1 MRLRSLRKKRRKR
14 ASGVAVGGWSKLRR
28 RLTLRRQAR
37 RGARFRLLTFF
48 ARVVGA
54 AATLYLLLFS
64 VAFLVLEI
72 DEVQRRLTPRVARL
86 LSDALKLEVEV
97 GRIGLRLFDKIE
109 LHNVVLY
116 DKRCGRMIAAEK
128 VRISNFAVPV
138 FAWLHDPGMRK
149 DVPIR
154 AVELHRAELNLYR
167 PLGERVMN
175 IDEAFKSEEPDTS
188 DDGPPVLPRLSVGH
202 LAVRQMTF
210 TLRDSANGVGPLAPR
225 PLNLNYQNLH
235 FSEIALDAG
244 ARLWETG
251 ELEVDVER
259 LTAREVNSGIV
270 LERFSTD
277 FSALLTLT
285 PRPAPRA
292 PVPLPVPEEY
302 IHPFDETYYPRPHVE
317 ITLEPVALHPPAFS
331 LYGYD
336 TVRTVYFRNTCFDAG
351 RARLD
356 FDLRLDDLGL
366 HQLFAPRQ
374 NRKYVVDFRRSA
386 VDFAVVN
393 YFTPVPLPLEGVP
406 VIESGRVRGDYR
418 SMRGREL
425 LIRYGEQTL
434 LDADVR
440 LDDFTDDEKLF
451 LDVRLEP
458 GKTALRDLDALLQ
471 GVKLPDVVRRID
483 SLSVVGRFQGFVR
496 DFVVDATV
504 QTPRG
509 FADANLRFVF
519 DAAGNVQYQGQIA
532 TQDLNLDRLMD
543 LDGICDRLNV
553 SGRVE
558 GKNFDPETAEGNY
571 VLTAWRSRAVGFDF
585 DTLRADF
592 ALFRGRIT
600 GHATLSDGEGSF
612 DGTADVNFLDSP
624 RSYEFTGDLEGVDLS
639 HYLDLPGRYFLTTAF
654 TGRVTADSLEN
665 LRGGAKFQKLNL
677 GDSLHG
683 RSLSVEHLAAAA
695 YRDSVGEKHVRIAGS
710 PFDLRINGRFG
721 YRQIYRHFE
730 HYGRR
735 LWAYIREDSVE
746 TEKLALAQ
754 DSVETFGD
762 VALRLAD
769 VGPLVQFFEPRLTV
783 GDGSRL
789 NARWSKDSVFVKAFV
804 DTAAFK
810 TVRVRGWETELE
822 LARSDVDFSASGFV
836 YAQKLKLSPKVGFVS
851 VQFTPVWRERTLKFV
866 AGAIQDTLDDYFML
880 KGRAYFP
887 AAAAVRAELDPA
899 GSMFFLLNRTW
910 NFSPGAAVE
919 YDFDRRLKIDNFAVF
934 SDSQQVVV
942 EADVDSAGSDLF
954 IVRFEKFGIAA
965 ANPFL
970 GAAGRLGG
978 AMNAV
983 IDVKDLFVSPIAEVN
998 GKIQRFSYDKRA
1010 YGDVLLATLFHPESK
1025 SLDISLKLI
1034 AEADATPTKTGV
1046 SRPSGVVFG
1055 KPSAPSRRDTILR
1068 VDGFYDLADTLA
1080 PMHFRVQTYRTPL
1093 ALAHPF
1099 VKDVFSRLEGFVG
1112 SDNLVVKGRPKAPEI
1127 EGSVRVKALIEV
1139 AYLKAP
1145 TTFDGV
1151 VRCKGDKIV
1160 FKDVMLENVDLET
1173 GRPDPNR
1180 YAVADGQV
1188 DLQNFEDLSYEIVFK
1203 ELKRFRVVG
1212 TNKRDNDVFYGNVYL
1227 SEGTAKIAGDLGR
1240 LAVEA
1245 SATTGAGTNVNIPIA
1260 DYTESSRPDYVAFI
1274 APKNPGKSKVQL
1286 PQKASS
1292 FALDLSLD
1300 VAATPDATVNLV
1312 FDEAAGD
1319 KITANGAGNLHIG
1332 LNPEGDFRID
1342 GFYEISAGKYN
1353 FNFRNLINKRFSI
1366 DPGSTLSWAG
1376 DALDARMDIRAVY
1389 RAQQASVKAW
1399 DTTQTSGVTIDVVMN
1414 LKGSLAAPE
1423 ITYGLQLPA
1432 VARQQAGGS
1441 IGSNVLAANL
1451 RLVEADPQELNR
1463 QVFSVIMFDAL
1474 APIGSFFG
1482 QGSAGGGV
1490 STGLSDFVSAQ
1501 LNNWIAGT
1509 LDQKIGVNFGYAQDQ
1524 VIMSL
1529 RAGFFNDR
1537 VVVERNGAITSNRQR
1552 DVSLG
1557 NINVQV
1563 RLLPAGNDYVPGRG
1577 LLALE
1582 VFNRENVISNAIT
1595 TTNRGVGFIYRK
1607 DFDTFK
1613 ELIAPAKKR
1622 GDKNEL
1628 PEESLRKRAKK

>member
-1 MRLRSLRKKRRKR
+1 MHLRRIRRKR
-14 ASGVAVGGWSKLRR
+14 KAGVSVGGWAKLRR
-28 RLTLRRQAR
+28 RLALRRQAR
-37 RGARFRLLTFF
+37 RNARFRVLTLF
-48 ARVVGA
+48 ARVVGVLA
-54 AATLYLLLFS
+54 GLYLLVFS
-64 VAFLVLEI
+64 LAFVVLEH
-72 DEVQRRLTPRVARL
+72 EGVQRRLTPRVARL
-86 LSDALKLEVEV
+86 LSDALKLEIEV
-97 GRIGLRLFDKIE
+97 RRIGIRLFDKIE
-109 LHNVVLY
+109 LEGVVLY
-116 DKRCGRMIAAEK
+116 DKRCGRMIVAEK
-128 VRISNFAVPV
+128 VRVSNFAVPV
-138 FAWLHDPGMRK
+138 FEWLYNPKMRK

-154 AVELHRAELNLYR
+154 AVELYRAELNLYR
-167 PLGERVMN
+167 PLNERVMN
-175 IDEAFKSEEPDTS
+175 IDEAFKSEEPDTT
-188 DDGPPVLPRLSVGH
+188 DDGPPVLPRLSVKH
-202 LAVRQMTF
+202 LTVRQMSF
-210 TLRDSANGVGPLAPR
+210 SLRDSADGIEGLAPR
-225 PLNLNYQNLH
+225 AMNLNYQNLH
-235 FSEIALDAG
+235 FFPIDLDAE

-251 ELEVDVER
+251 ELEVEIQR
-259 LTAREVNSGIV
+259 LTGQEIHSGIV

-285 PRPAPRA
+285 PRPAPRVA
-292 PVPLPVPEEY
+292 GTLPVPEEY

-317 ITLEPVALHPPAFS
+317 TALEPAALHPPAFS

-336 TVRTVYFRNTCFDAG
+336 TVRTIYLRNTCFDAG

-356 FDLRLDDLGL
+356 FDLRLDNLGL
-366 HQLFAPRQ
+366 SQLFAPHQ

-386 VDFAVVN
+386 VDFAVIN
-393 YFTPVPLPLEGVP
+393 YFTPSPLPLEGVP
-406 VIESGRVRGDYR
+406 IIESGRVRGDYR
-418 SMRGREL
+418 ALRGREL

-451 LDVRLEP
+451 LDVRLKP

-483 SLSVVGRFQGFVR
+483 SLTVVGKFQGFVR
-496 DFVVDATV
+496 DFVVDAQV

-519 DAAGNVQYQGQIA
+519 DRTGNVGYQGEIA
-532 TQDLNLDRLMD
+532 ARDLNLDRLIN
-543 LDGICDRLNV
+543 LDGICDQLNV

-558 GKNFDPETAEGNY
+558 GKNFEPETAEGNY
-571 VLTAWRSRAVGFDF
+571 VLTAWRSKAVGFEF

-600 GHATLSDGEGSF
+600 GHANLSDNEGNF
-612 DGTADVNFLDSP
+612 DGTVDVNFLESP
-624 RSYEFTGDLEGVDLS
+624 MSYEFDGDLEKVDLS
-639 HYLDLPGRYFLTTAF
+639 HYLNLPGKYFLTTAF
-654 TGRVTADSLEN
+654 SGRLTADSLEN
-665 LRGGAKFQKLNL
+665 LRGGVKFQRLGL

-683 RSLSVEHLAAAA
+683 RRLSVEHLAAAA
-695 YRDSVGEKHVRIAGS
+695 YRDSLGEKHVRIAGS
-710 PFDLRINGRFG
+710 PFDLRVNGNFG

-730 HYGRR
+730 RYAQE
-735 LWAYIREDSVE
+735 LWAYMREDESE
-746 TEKLALAQ
+746 IAKLA
-754 DSVETFGD
+754 VEADDAPTDGD
-762 VALRLAD
+762 VSLRLSD
-769 VGPLVQFFEPRLTV
+769 VGPWVRFFEPRLTL
-783 GDGSRL
+783 GNGSRFT
-789 NARWSKDSVFVKAFV
+789 ARWNTDSVVVKAFV

-810 TVRVRGWETELE
+810 TLRVKAWETEVE
-822 LARSDVDFSASGFV
+822 VARSDTGFAATGFA
-836 YAQKLKLSPKVGFVS
+836 YAQKLKLTPKIGFVS
-851 VQFTPVWRERTLKFV
+851 VQFTPVWRQRTLKFV
-866 AGAIQDTLDDYFML
+866 AGAIQDTLDAYFML

-887 AAAAVRAELDPA
+887 HAAAVHAEIDPA

-910 NFSPGAAVE
+910 NFSPGVGFE

-942 EADVDSAGSDLF
+942 EADVDSSGSDLF
-954 IVRFEKFGIAA
+954 IVRFEKFGISAF
-965 ANPFL
+965 NPFL
-970 GAAGRLGG
+970 GTAGRLAGT
-978 AMNAV
+978 MNAV
-983 IDVKDLFVSPIAEVN
+983 IDVNDLFGSPIAEVN
-998 GKIQRFSYDKRA
+998 GKIRRFSYDKHP

-1025 SLDISLKLI
+1025 SLDLNLKLI
-1034 AEADATPTKTGV
+1034 AQADATPTKTGTT
-1046 SRPSGVVFG
+1046 RPSGAVFG
-1055 KPSAPSRRDTILR
+1055 KPSVSTRHDTILR
-1068 VDGFYDLADTLA
+1068 IDGFYDLADTLA
-1080 PMHFRVQTYRTPL
+1080 PMHFRVQAYRTPL
-1093 ALAHPF
+1093 ALVHPF

-1112 SDNLVVKGRPKAPEI
+1112 SDNLVVKGSPKAPQI
-1127 EGSVRVKALIEV
+1127 EGNLRVKALLEV

-1145 TTFDGV
+1145 TSFDGV
-1151 VRCKGDKIV
+1151 VKCKNDKIV
-1160 FKDVMLENVDLET
+1160 FKDVMLENVDPET
-1173 GRPDPNR
+1173 GRPLPNR
-1180 YAVADGQV
+1180 YAVADGQI
-1188 DLQNFEDLSYEIVFK
+1188 DLKNFEDLSYEIVFK
-1203 ELKRFRVVG
+1203 ELKRFRIVG
-1212 TNKRDNDVFYGNVYL
+1212 TNRRDNEIFYGNVYL
-1227 SEGTAKIAGDLGR
+1227 SEGTAKITGDLGR

-1245 SATTGAGTNVNIPIA
+1245 RATTGAGTNVSIPIA
-1260 DYTESSRPDYVAFI
+1260 DYTESSRPEYVSFI
-1274 APKNPGKSKVQL
+1274 APKSKVKSKIEL
-1286 PQKASS
+1286 PKKTST

-1319 KITANGAGNLHIG
+1319 KITANGSGNLHIG

-1342 GFYEISAGKYN
+1342 GFYEISSGKYN

-1414 LKGSLAAPE
+1414 IKGSLAAPE
-1423 ITYGLQLPA
+1423 ITYGLQMPA
-1432 VARQQAGGS
+1432 IARQQAGGS

-1451 RLVEADPQELNR
+1451 RLIEADPQELNR
-1463 QVFSVIMFDAL
+1463 QVFSVIMFDAV

-1524 VIMSL
+1524 VIMNL

-1557 NINVQV
+1557 NINIQV
-1563 RLLPAGNDYVPGRG
+1563 RLLPTGNDYVPGRG
-1577 LLALE
+1577 QLALE
-1582 VFNRENVISNAIT
+1582 VFNRENVLSNAIT
-1595 TTNRGVGFIYRK
+1595 TTNRGAGFIYRK

-1613 ELIAPAKKR
+1613 ELITPAQKR
-1622 GDKNEL
+1622 IEKN
-1628 PEESLRKRAKK
+1628 PSESLKKRAKK